1 MPTPVE
7 VDTGIEI
14 AKLEA
19 ERVAKKV
26 ALQKA
31 NAAPINFKESMANEK
46 AKKAKINGRTK
57 QEEKEA
63 LCEVLG
69 RGC

>member
-1 MPTPVE
+1 
-7 VDTGIEI
+7 
-14 AKLEA
+14 
-19 ERVAKKV
+19 
-26 ALQKA
+26 
-31 NAAPINFKESMANEK
+31 MANEK